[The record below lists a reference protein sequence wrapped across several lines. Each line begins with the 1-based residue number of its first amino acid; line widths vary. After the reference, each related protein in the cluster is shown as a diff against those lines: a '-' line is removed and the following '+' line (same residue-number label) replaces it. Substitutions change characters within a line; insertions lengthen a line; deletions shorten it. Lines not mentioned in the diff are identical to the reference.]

1 MSDADSERL
10 DSLDGWVA
18 VKRDAF
24 DDSESHKLRFI
35 VEWNEIETKFAVTC
49 HNRTLQR
56 RGDASGSCAGLFSS
70 AQLTHVHAQL
80 SGVRDELGPLF
91 PELTRFREPRLWEL
105 LFSSAPRS
113 DADAACR
120 QLERYLGAAVDA
132 CGRKIVLDALFS
144 VTAADE
150 HEYFENLQEFKCR
163 AMRDEMTRAKD
174 TLLALL
180 QTHPSTDGLQRLMK
194 IYEEE
199 DETYRELVS
208 VATQFYQNLLQ
219 PFRDMREIATLY
231 KTEILKCLQYE
242 ELGPKRVSELEAE
255 MNEWSQRGGQAV
267 HSIQDIT
274 ADYFRDTSRA
284 LTGMVKQME
293 QDQKRFGHAS
303 WAMATPRQ
311 EKLRVLLAKETLQYM
326 TAKEMCIKRKR
337 DEIREKMHAV
347 TAGGSE
353 GVSVVR
359 ELELQYYETQL
370 EIHDCRFEILRNEEL
385 LLLTQIKSTQRQIK
399 ELQEQVVYY
408 DTCEDPEEL
417 QDVQVDIS
425 PTHSHLQQHL
435 KQLESK
441 RGAIS
446 SRRAYLRNQRE
457 LCVQAHEQQQRSVTQ
472 RSEQHRQHH
481 SAQLKRERRRAEEEQ
496 MKQWVEN
503 ERAKTLNRVRCFRE
517 SHQGQYALQT
527 AHVKPVSHD
536 SSRGDSSQPLSIL
549 SLGPQNSTP
558 HRKRRSQKKRDI
570 PVQIL
575 LPPGS
580 ASAQPDQTLPAPP
593 PLLPPNPPPLLPAPP
608 PPLPPNPPPPLPPA
622 PPPLLPNPP
631 PPPSFLPPPPP
642 APPPAPPISAKLP
655 VRNTLEQNSGSMDEL
670 LASLQRGQKQLRK
683 VTVSAESGDARNSLL
698 SAIRQ
703 GVTLKKVPPSSGP
716 MHSSDS
722 ELERSIKAAM
732 MRMKKVSN
740 DSDDEEPSGDWES

>member
-1 MSDADSERL
+1 MEFMMDSI
-10 DSLDGWVA
+10 LDGWVA

-150 HEYFENLQEFKCR
+150 REYFENLQEFKCR

-174 TLLALL
+174 TLLAVRR
-180 QTHPSTDGLQRLMK
+180 D
-194 IYEEE
+194 I
-199 DETYRELVS
+199 
-208 VATQFYQNLLQ
+208 FYS
-219 PFRDMREIATLY
+219 
-231 KTEILKCLQYE
+231 ILFYSILFYSILFYSILICGKCLQYE

-446 SRRAYLRNQRE
+446 SRRAYLRNQ
-457 LCVQAHEQQQRSVTQ
+457 
-472 RSEQHRQHH
+472 
-481 SAQLKRERRRAEEEQ
+481 
-496 MKQWVEN
+496 
-503 ERAKTLNRVRCFRE
+503 
-517 SHQGQYALQT
+517 HQGQYALQT

-558 HRKRRSQKKRDI
+558 HRKRWSQKKRDI
-570 PVQIL
+570 PVQML

-593 PLLPPNPPPLLPAPP
+593 PLLPPTPPPLLPPPPPPPPPLPPAPPPLLPAPP

-631 PPPSFLPPPPP
+631 PPLPPTPPPLLPPPPPLLPPAPPPPLPPTPPPLLPPPPP

>member
-1 MSDADSERL
+1 MSDADSERM

-24 DDSESHKLRFI
+24 DESESHKLRFI

-56 RGDASGSCAGLFSS
+56 RGDASGSCAGLFSG
-70 AQLTHVHAQL
+70 AQLSGVGVQL

-91 PELTRFREPRLWEL
+91 PDLTRFREPTLWEL
-105 LFSSAPRS
+105 LFSSAPRC

-120 QLERYLGAAVDA
+120 QLERYFSAAVDA

-150 HEYFENLQEFKCR
+150 REYFENLQEFKCR
-163 AMRDEMTRAKD
+163 AMRDEITRTKD
-174 TLLALL
+174 ALRALL

-208 VATQFYQNLLQ
+208 VATKFYQNLLQ

-255 MNEWSQRGGQAV
+255 MNEWSQRGEKAV

-326 TAKEMCIKRKR
+326 RAKEMCIKRKR
-337 DEIREKMHAV
+337 VEIREKMHGVAV
-347 TAGGSE
+347 GSSE
-353 GVSVVR
+353 AVSVVR

-370 EIHDCRFEILRNEEL
+370 ELHDCRFEILRNEEL
-385 LLLTQIKSTQRQIK
+385 LLLTQIKSTQRQIR

-457 LCVQAHEQQQRSVTQ
+457 LCVQAHEQQQRSVVQ
-472 RSEQHRQHH
+472 RSEQLRQHH
-481 SAQLKRERRRAEEEQ
+481 TAQLKREKRRAEEEQ

-503 ERAKTLNRVRCFRE
+503 ERAKTLNRVRSFRE
-517 SHQGQYALQT
+517 VRHRVCVCVCVCVYCIQGQYALQT

-536 SSRGDSSQPLSIL
+536 SSRDDSSQPLSII
-549 SLGPQNSTP
+549 SLEPQRSTP
-558 HRKRRSQKKRDI
+558 NRKRRSQKQRDI

-580 ASAQPDQTLPAPP
+580 ASAQPDQMPPA
-593 PLLPPNPPPLLPAPP
+593 PPNPPPLLPPP
-608 PPLPPNPPPPLPPA
+608 PP
-622 PPPLLPNPP
+622 
-631 PPPSFLPPPPP
+631 
-642 APPPAPPISAKLP
+642 PPPAPPISAKLP
-655 VRNTLEQNSGSMDEL
+655 VQNTLEQNSGSMDEL

-683 VTVSAESGDARNSLL
+683 VTVSAESGDVRNSML

-703 GVTLKKVPPSSGP
+703 GVTLKKVPPSSGQT
-716 MHSSDS
+716 HSTDS

-740 DSDDEEPSGDWES
+740 DSDDEGPSDTPSGDWES

>member
-1 MSDADSERL
+1 MSDADSERM

-56 RGDASGSCAGLFSS
+56 RGDASGSCAGLFSG
-70 AQLTHVHAQL
+70 AQLCGIGAHL

-91 PELTRFREPRLWEL
+91 PDLTRFREPSLWEL

-120 QLERYLGAAVDA
+120 QLEQYFGAAVDA

-144 VTAADE
+144 VTAEDE
-150 HEYFENLQEFKCR
+150 REYFENLQEFKCR
-163 AMRDEMTRAKD
+163 AMRDEITRAKD
-174 TLLALL
+174 ALRALL

-199 DETYRELVS
+199 DETYSELES
-208 VATQFYQNLLQ
+208 VATKFYQNLLQ

-242 ELGPKRVSELEAE
+242 ELGPKRVSELQAE
-255 MNEWSQRGGQAV
+255 MNEWNQRGEKAV

-293 QDQKRFGHAS
+293 QDQKRFGSAS

-326 TAKEMCIKRKR
+326 RAKEMCIKRKR
-337 DEIREKMHAV
+337 NEIRQKMRGVAV
-347 TAGGSE
+347 GGSE
-353 GVSVVR
+353 AVGVVR

-370 EIHDCRFEILRNEEL
+370 ELHDCRFEILRNEEL
-385 LLLTQIKSTQRQIK
+385 LLLTQIKSTQRQIR

-417 QDVQVDIS
+417 QDVQVDVS
-425 PTHSHLQQHL
+425 PAHSHLQQHL

-457 LCVQAHEQQQRSVTQ
+457 LCVQAHEQQQSSVVQ
-472 RSEQHRQHH
+472 RSQQIRQHH
-481 SAQLKRERRRAEEEQ
+481 TAQLKREKRRAEEEQ

-503 ERAKTLNRVRCFRE
+503 ERAKTLNRVRSFRE
-517 SHQGQYALQT
+517 RHQGQYALQT
-527 AHVKPVSHD
+527 AVKPVSHD
-536 SSRGDSSQPLSIL
+536 SSRDDSSQPLSII
-549 SLGPQNSTP
+549 SLGPQSSTP
-558 HRKRRSQKKRDI
+558 HRKRRSQTQRDI

-580 ASAQPDQTLPAPP
+580 GSASVQPDQTPPA
-593 PLLPPNPPPLLPAPP
+593 PPNPPPLLPPP
-608 PPLPPNPPPPLPPA
+608 PP
-622 PPPLLPNPP
+622 
-631 PPPSFLPPPPP
+631 PPPPP
-642 APPPAPPISAKLP
+642 APAPPISAKLP

-683 VTVSAESGDARNSLL
+683 VTVSAESGDVRNSLM

-703 GVTLKKVPPSSGP
+703 GVALKKVPPSSGP
-716 MHSSDS
+716 LHSTDS

-740 DSDDEEPSGDWES
+740 DSDDEGPSDTPSGDWEN

>member
-1 MSDADSERL
+1 MSDADSERM

-56 RGDASGSCAGLFSS
+56 RGDASGSCAGLFSGE
-70 AQLTHVHAQL
+70 QLSGVGAHL

-91 PELTRFREPRLWEL
+91 PDLTRFREPSLWEL
-105 LFSSAPRS
+105 LFSSAPRC

-120 QLERYLGAAVDA
+120 QLERYFGVAVDA

-144 VTAADE
+144 VTEADE
-150 HEYFENLQEFKCR
+150 REYFENLQEFKCK

-174 TLLALL
+174 TLGALL

-208 VATQFYQNLLQ
+208 VATKFYQNLLQ

-255 MNEWSQRGGQAV
+255 MNEWNQRGEKAV

-326 TAKEMCIKRKR
+326 RAKEMCIKRKR
-337 DEIREKMHAV
+337 DEIREKMRGV

-353 GVSVVR
+353 AVSVIR

-370 EIHDCRFEILRNEEL
+370 ELHDCRFEILRNEEL
-385 LLLTQIKSTQRQIK
+385 LLLTQIKSTRRQIR

-417 QDVQVDIS
+417 QDVQVDVS
-425 PTHSHLQQHL
+425 PAHSHLQQHL

-457 LCVQAHEQQQRSVTQ
+457 LCVQAHEQQQHSVVQ
-472 RSEQHRQHH
+472 RSEQLRQHH
-481 SAQLKRERRRAEEEQ
+481 TAQLKREKRRAEEEQ

-503 ERAKTLNRVRCFRE
+503 ERAKTLNRVRSFRE
-517 SHQGQYALQT
+517 RHQGQYALQT

-536 SSRGDSSQPLSIL
+536 SSRDDSSQPLSIIN
-549 SLGPQNSTP
+549 LGPQSSTP
-558 HRKRRSQKKRDI
+558 HRKRRSQKQRDI

-580 ASAQPDQTLPAPP
+580 ASAQPDQTPPA
-593 PLLPPNPPPLLPAPP
+593 PPNPPPLLPPPPPP
-608 PPLPPNPPPPLPPA
+608 PPLPP
-622 PPPLLPNPP
+622 
-631 PPPSFLPPPPP
+631 
-642 APPPAPPISAKLP
+642 PPPAPPISAKLP

-670 LASLQRGQKQLRK
+670 LASLQRGQTQLRK
-683 VTVSAESGDARNSLL
+683 VTVSAESGDVRNSLL

-716 MHSSDS
+716 THSSDS

-732 MRMKKVSN
+732 IRMKKVSN
-740 DSDDEEPSGDWES
+740 DSDDEEPSDAPSGDWES

>member
-1 MSDADSERL
+1 MSDADSDRM

-24 DDSESHKLRFI
+24 DDSESHRLRFI

-70 AQLTHVHAQL
+70 AQLSYVHAHL

-91 PELTRFREPRLWEL
+91 PDLTGFREPSLWEL

-144 VTAADE
+144 VTEADE
-150 HEYFENLQEFKCR
+150 REYFENLQEFKCR
-163 AMRDEMTRAKD
+163 AMRDEITRATD
-174 TLLALL
+174 TLRALL
-180 QTHPSTDGLQRLMK
+180 QTHPSADGLQRLMK

-199 DETYRELVS
+199 DEAYRELAS

-231 KTEILKCLQYE
+231 KTEILQREQLTDVMMKDGKCLEYE

-255 MNEWSQRGGQAV
+255 MNEWNQRGEKAV

-274 ADYFRDTSRA
+274 ADYFRDTSKA

-303 WAMATPRQ
+303 WGMATPRQ

-326 TAKEMCIKRKR
+326 RAKEMCIKRKR
-337 DEIREKMHAV
+337 DEIREKMRSVA
-347 TAGGSE
+347 AGGSE
-353 GVSVVR
+353 AMSVVR
-359 ELELQYYETQL
+359 DLELQYYETQL
-370 EIHDCRFEILRNEEL
+370 ELHDCRFEILKNEEL

-399 ELQEQVVYY
+399 VLLISAFTIFIGIFEAHECCDGQPYLITELQEQVVYY

-417 QDVQVDIS
+417 QDVQVDVS
-425 PTHSHLQQHL
+425 PAHSHLQQHL

-472 RSEQHRQHH
+472 RSEQQRQHH
-481 SAQLKRERRRAEEEQ
+481 SAQLRRIRGPYVGRPSRHGDRAFCQASRGHAHIPRIPCARATKREKRRAEEEQ

-503 ERAKTLNRVRCFRE
+503 ERAKTLNRLRCFRE
-517 SHQGQYALQT
+517 SHQGQYALRT
-527 AHVKPVSHD
+527 ARVKPVSHD
-536 SSRGDSSQPLSIL
+536 SSRDDSSQPLSII
-549 SLGPQNSTP
+549 SLGPQSSTP
-558 HRKRRSQKKRDI
+558 HRKRRSQKQRDI

-580 ASAQPDQTLPAPP
+580 GSAQPDQAAPPPPPLNPP
-593 PLLPPNPPPLLPAPP
+593 PLLPPPP
-608 PPLPPNPPPPLPPA
+608 
-622 PPPLLPNPP
+622 PP
-631 PPPSFLPPPPP
+631 PPPSSSFRP
-642 APPPAPPISAKLP
+642 A
-655 VRNTLEQNSGSMDEL
+655 
-670 LASLQRGQKQLRK
+670 
-683 VTVSAESGDARNSLL
+683 
-698 SAIRQ
+698 
-703 GVTLKKVPPSSGP
+703 
-716 MHSSDS
+716 H
-722 ELERSIKAAM
+722 
-732 MRMKKVSN
+732 
-740 DSDDEEPSGDWES
+740 

>member
-1 MSDADSERL
+1 MSDADSERM

-56 RGDASGSCAGLFSS
+56 RGDASGSCAGLFSGE
-70 AQLTHVHAQL
+70 QLSGVGAHL

-91 PELTRFREPRLWEL
+91 PDLTRFREPSLWEL
-105 LFSSAPRS
+105 LFSSAPRC

-120 QLERYLGAAVDA
+120 QLERYFGVAVDA

-144 VTAADE
+144 VTEADE
-150 HEYFENLQEFKCR
+150 REYFENLQEFKCK

-174 TLLALL
+174 TLGALL

-208 VATQFYQNLLQ
+208 VATKFYQNLLQ

-255 MNEWSQRGGQAV
+255 MNEWNQRGEKAV

-326 TAKEMCIKRKR
+326 RAKEMCIKRKR
-337 DEIREKMHAV
+337 DEIREKMRGV

-353 GVSVVR
+353 AVSVIR

-370 EIHDCRFEILRNEEL
+370 ELHDCRFEILRNEEL
-385 LLLTQIKSTQRQIK
+385 LLLTQIKSTRRQIR

-417 QDVQVDIS
+417 QDVQVDVS
-425 PTHSHLQQHL
+425 PAHSHLQQHL

-457 LCVQAHEQQQRSVTQ
+457 LCVQAHEQQQHSVVQ
-472 RSEQHRQHH
+472 RSEQLRQHH
-481 SAQLKRERRRAEEEQ
+481 TAQLREKRRAEEEQ

-503 ERAKTLNRVRCFRE
+503 ERAKTLNRVRSFRE
-517 SHQGQYALQT
+517 RHQGQYALQT

-536 SSRGDSSQPLSIL
+536 SSRDDSSQPLSIIN
-549 SLGPQNSTP
+549 LGPQSSTP
-558 HRKRRSQKKRDI
+558 HRKRRSQKQRDI

-580 ASAQPDQTLPAPP
+580 ASAQPDQTPPA
-593 PLLPPNPPPLLPAPP
+593 PPNPPPLLPPPPPP
-608 PPLPPNPPPPLPPA
+608 PPLPP
-622 PPPLLPNPP
+622 
-631 PPPSFLPPPPP
+631 
-642 APPPAPPISAKLP
+642 PPPAPPISAKLP

-670 LASLQRGQKQLRK
+670 LASLQRGQTQLRK
-683 VTVSAESGDARNSLL
+683 VTVSAESGDVRNSLL

-716 MHSSDS
+716 THSSDS

-732 MRMKKVSN
+732 IRMKKVSN
-740 DSDDEEPSGDWES
+740 DSDDEEPSDAPSGDWES

>member
-1 MSDADSERL
+1 MLSDADSERM

-24 DDSESHKLRFI
+24 DESESHKLRFI

-49 HNRTLQR
+49 HDRTLQR
-56 RGDASGSCAGLFSS
+56 RGDASGSCAGLFSG
-70 AQLTHVHAQL
+70 AQLSGVGAHL

-91 PELTRFREPRLWEL
+91 PDLTRFHEPSLWEL
-105 LFSSAPRS
+105 LFSSAPRC

-120 QLERYLGAAVDA
+120 QLERYFGAAVDA

-150 HEYFENLQEFKCR
+150 REYFENLQEFKCR
-163 AMRDEMTRAKD
+163 AMRDEITRAKD
-174 TLLALL
+174 ALRVLL
-180 QTHPSTDGLQRLMK
+180 QTHPSTDGLQRLMN

-208 VATQFYQNLLQ
+208 VATKFYQNLLQ

-242 ELGPKRVSELEAE
+242 ELGPKRVRELEAE
-255 MNEWSQRGGQAV
+255 MNEWSQRGVKAV

-284 LTGMVKQME
+284 LTGMVKRME

-326 TAKEMCIKRKR
+326 RAKEMCIKRKR
-337 DEIREKMHAV
+337 DEIRERMRGAA
-347 TAGGSE
+347 AGGTE
-353 GVSVVR
+353 AASVVR

-370 EIHDCRFEILRNEEL
+370 ELHDCRFEILRNEEL
-385 LLLTQIKSTQRQIK
+385 LLLTQIKSTQRQIR

-417 QDVQVDIS
+417 QEVQVDVS
-425 PTHSHLQQHL
+425 PAHSHLQQQL

-457 LCVQAHEQQQRSVTQ
+457 LCVQAREQQQHSVTQ
-472 RSEQHRQHH
+472 RLEQLHQHH
-481 SAQLKRERRRAEEEQ
+481 TAQLKREKKRAEEEQ

-503 ERAKTLNRVRCFRE
+503 EREKTLNRLRSFRE
-517 SHQGQYALQT
+517 SHQGQYALQM

-536 SSRGDSSQPLSIL
+536 YSGDDTSQPLSII
-549 SLGPQNSTP
+549 SLGPQSSTP
-558 HRKRRSQKKRDI
+558 HRKRRSQKQRDI

-580 ASAQPDQTLPAPP
+580 ASAQPDQTPPAPPLLPP
-593 PLLPPNPPPLLPAPP
+593 PLLPP
-608 PPLPPNPPPPLPPA
+608 
-622 PPPLLPNPP
+622 
-631 PPPSFLPPPPP
+631 
-642 APPPAPPISAKLP
+642 PPPAPPISAKLP
-655 VRNTLEQNSGSMDEL
+655 VQNTIEQSSGSMDEL

-683 VTVSAESGDARNSLL
+683 VTVSAERGDVRNSMM

-716 MHSSDS
+716 THSTDS

-732 MRMKKVSN
+732 VRMKKVSN

>member
-1 MSDADSERL
+1 MSDADSERM

-56 RGDASGSCAGLFSS
+56 RGDASGSCAGLFSGE
-70 AQLTHVHAQL
+70 QLSGVGAHL

-91 PELTRFREPRLWEL
+91 PDLTRFREPSLWEL
-105 LFSSAPRS
+105 LFSSAPRC

-120 QLERYLGAAVDA
+120 QLERYFGVAVDA

-144 VTAADE
+144 VTEADE
-150 HEYFENLQEFKCR
+150 REYFENLQEFKCK

-174 TLLALL
+174 TLGALL

-208 VATQFYQNLLQ
+208 VATKFYQNLLQ

-255 MNEWSQRGGQAV
+255 MNEWNQRGEKAV

-326 TAKEMCIKRKR
+326 RAKEMCIKRKR
-337 DEIREKMHAV
+337 DEIREKMRGV

-353 GVSVVR
+353 AVSVIR

-370 EIHDCRFEILRNEEL
+370 ELHDCRFEILRNEEL
-385 LLLTQIKSTQRQIK
+385 LLLTQIKSTRRQIR

-417 QDVQVDIS
+417 QDVQVDVS
-425 PTHSHLQQHL
+425 PAHSHLQQHL

-457 LCVQAHEQQQRSVTQ
+457 LCVQAHEQQQHSVVQ
-472 RSEQHRQHH
+472 RSEQLRQHH
-481 SAQLKRERRRAEEEQ
+481 TAQLR
-496 MKQWVEN
+496 
-503 ERAKTLNRVRCFRE
+503 
-517 SHQGQYALQT
+517 HQGQYALQT

-536 SSRGDSSQPLSIL
+536 SSRDDSSQPLSIIN
-549 SLGPQNSTP
+549 LGPQSSTP
-558 HRKRRSQKKRDI
+558 HRKRRSQKQRDI

-580 ASAQPDQTLPAPP
+580 ASAQPDQTPPA
-593 PLLPPNPPPLLPAPP
+593 PPNPPPLLPPPPPP
-608 PPLPPNPPPPLPPA
+608 PPLPP
-622 PPPLLPNPP
+622 
-631 PPPSFLPPPPP
+631 
-642 APPPAPPISAKLP
+642 PPPAPPISAKLP

-670 LASLQRGQKQLRK
+670 LASLQRGQTQLRK
-683 VTVSAESGDARNSLL
+683 VTVSAESGDVRNSLL

-716 MHSSDS
+716 THSSDS

-732 MRMKKVSN
+732 IRMKKVSN
-740 DSDDEEPSGDWES
+740 DSDDEEPSDAPSGDWES

>member
-1 MSDADSERL
+1 MSDADSERM

-24 DDSESHKLRFI
+24 DESESHKLRFI

-56 RGDASGSCAGLFSS
+56 RGDASGSCAGLFSG
-70 AQLTHVHAQL
+70 AQLSGVGVQL

-91 PELTRFREPRLWEL
+91 PDLTRFREPTLWEL
-105 LFSSAPRS
+105 LFSSAPRC

-120 QLERYLGAAVDA
+120 QLERYFSAAVDA

-150 HEYFENLQEFKCR
+150 REYFENLQEFKCR
-163 AMRDEMTRAKD
+163 AMRDEITRTKD
-174 TLLALL
+174 ALRAVRRDIFYSILFCSILLCLRVFY
-180 QTHPSTDGLQRLMK
+180 S
-194 IYEEE
+194 EE

-208 VATQFYQNLLQ
+208 VATKFYQNLLQ

-255 MNEWSQRGGQAV
+255 MNEWSQRGEKAV

-326 TAKEMCIKRKR
+326 RAKEMCIKRKR
-337 DEIREKMHAV
+337 MHGVA
-347 TAGGSE
+347 AGSSE
-353 GVSVVR
+353 AVSVVR

-370 EIHDCRFEILRNEEL
+370 ELHDCRFEILRNEEL
-385 LLLTQIKSTQRQIK
+385 LLLTQIKSTQRQIR

-446 SRRAYLRNQRE
+446 SRRAYLRNQR
-457 LCVQAHEQQQRSVTQ
+457 VHT
-472 RSEQHRQHH
+472 HTHTH
-481 SAQLKRERRRAEEEQ
+481 SPTHVHTHTHTHTHSYIHTHSRTHTHTHIHTHALQ
-496 MKQWVEN
+496 
-503 ERAKTLNRVRCFRE
+503 

-536 SSRGDSSQPLSIL
+536 SSRDDSSQPLSII
-549 SLGPQNSTP
+549 SLEPQRSTP
-558 HRKRRSQKKRDI
+558 NRKRRSQKQRDI

-580 ASAQPDQTLPAPP
+580 ASAQPDQMPPA
-593 PLLPPNPPPLLPAPP
+593 PPNPPPLLPPP
-608 PPLPPNPPPPLPPA
+608 PP
-622 PPPLLPNPP
+622 
-631 PPPSFLPPPPP
+631 
-642 APPPAPPISAKLP
+642 PPPAPPISAKLP
-655 VRNTLEQNSGSMDEL
+655 VQNTLEQNSGESHTLYGCVSISSRAGESVDRSMDEL

-683 VTVSAESGDARNSLL
+683 VTVSAESGDVRNSML

-716 MHSSDS
+716 MHSTDS

-740 DSDDEEPSGDWES
+740 DSDDEGPSDTPSGDWES

>member
-1 MSDADSERL
+1 MMSDADSERM

-49 HNRTLQR
+49 HDRTLQR
-56 RGDASGSCAGLFSS
+56 RGDASGSCAGLFSE
-70 AQLTHVHAQL
+70 AQLSGVGAHL

-91 PELTRFREPRLWEL
+91 PDLTRFREPSLWEL
-105 LFSSAPRS
+105 LFSNAPRC

-120 QLERYLGAAVDA
+120 QLERYFGAAVDA

-144 VTAADE
+144 VTEADE
-150 HEYFENLQEFKCR
+150 REYFENLQEFKCR
-163 AMRDEMTRAKD
+163 AMRDEITRAKD
-174 TLLALL
+174 ALRALL

-199 DETYRELVS
+199 DEIYRELVS
-208 VATQFYQNLLQ
+208 VATKFYQNLLQ

-242 ELGPKRVSELEAE
+242 ELGPKRVSELKAE
-255 MNEWSQRGGQAV
+255 MIEWNQRGEKAV

-326 TAKEMCIKRKR
+326 RAKEMCIKRKR
-337 DEIREKMHAV
+337 DEIREKMRGVA
-347 TAGGSE
+347 AGSSE
-353 GVSVVR
+353 AASVVR

-370 EIHDCRFEILRNEEL
+370 ELHDCRFEILKNEEL
-385 LLLTQIKSTQRQIK
+385 LLLTQIKSTQRQIR

-417 QDVQVDIS
+417 QEVQVDVS
-425 PTHSHLQQHL
+425 PAQSHLQQHL

-457 LCVQAHEQQQRSVTQ
+457 LCVQAREQQERSVVQ
-472 RSEQHRQHH
+472 RSEQLHQHH
-481 SAQLKRERRRAEEEQ
+481 TAQLKREKKRAEEEQ

-503 ERAKTLNRVRCFRE
+503 ERAKTLNRLRSFRE
-517 SHQGQYALQT
+517 RHQGQYALQT

-536 SSRGDSSQPLSIL
+536 SSRDDSPQPLSIM
-549 SLGPQNSTP
+549 SLGPQSSTP
-558 HRKRRSQKKRDI
+558 HRKRRSQKQRDI

-580 ASAQPDQTLPAPP
+580 ASTQPDQMPPAP
-593 PLLPPNPPPLLPAPP
+593 
-608 PPLPPNPPPPLPPA
+608 PPNPPPPL
-622 PPPLLPNPP
+622 
-631 PPPSFLPPPPP
+631 LPPPHLRPSLLLPP
-642 APPPAPPISAKLP
+642 S
-655 VRNTLEQNSGSMDEL
+655 VRRSMDEL

-683 VTVSAESGDARNSLL
+683 VTVSAESGDVRNSLL

-716 MHSSDS
+716 THSTDS

-740 DSDDEEPSGDWES
+740 DSDDEEPSDAPSGDWES

>member
-1 MSDADSERL
+1 MSEAESERT

-49 HNRTLQR
+49 HDRTLQR
-56 RGDASGSCAGLFSS
+56 RGDASGSCAGLFSGT
-70 AQLTHVHAQL
+70 QLSGVGAHL
-80 SGVRDELGPLF
+80 SGVRDELGPLL
-91 PELTRFREPRLWEL
+91 PDLTRFREPSLWEL
-105 LFSSAPRS
+105 LFSSAPRC
-113 DADAACR
+113 DADATCR
-120 QLERYLGAAVDA
+120 RLERYFGAAVDA

-150 HEYFENLQEFKCR
+150 REYFENLQEFKCR
-163 AMRDEMTRAKD
+163 AMRDEITRSKD
-174 TLLALL
+174 ALRLLL

-199 DETYRELVS
+199 DEIYRELVS
-208 VATQFYQNLLQ
+208 VATKFYQNLLQ

-231 KTEILKCLQYE
+231 KTEILKCLEYE
-242 ELGPKRVSELEAE
+242 ELGPKRVTELQAE
-255 MNEWSQRGGQAV
+255 MNEWNQRGEKAV

-326 TAKEMCIKRKR
+326 RAKEMCIKRKR
-337 DEIREKMHAV
+337 NEIREKMRGVA
-347 TAGGSE
+347 AGGSE
-353 GVSVVR
+353 AVSVVG

-370 EIHDCRFEILRNEEL
+370 ELHDCRFEILRNEEL
-385 LLLTQIKSTQRQIK
+385 LLLTQIKSTQRQIR

-417 QDVQVDIS
+417 QDVQVDVS
-425 PTHSHLQQHL
+425 PAHSHLQQHL

-457 LCVQAHEQQQRSVTQ
+457 LCVQAHEQQQRSVAQ
-472 RSEQHRQHH
+472 RSEQLRQHH
-481 SAQLKRERRRAEEEQ
+481 TAQLKREKRRAEEDQ

-503 ERAKTLNRVRCFRE
+503 ERAKTLNRLRSFRE
-517 SHQGQYALQT
+517 RHQGQYALQT
-527 AHVKPVSHD
+527 AHVKAVSD
-536 SSRGDSSQPLSIL
+536 DSSQPLSII
-549 SLGPQNSTP
+549 SLGPQSSTP
-558 HRKRRSQKKRDI
+558 QRRRRGQKQQEI
-570 PVQIL
+570 PIQIL
-575 LPPGS
+575 LPPGP
-580 ASAQPDQTLPAPP
+580 ASEHPDQTSPALPP
-593 PLLPPNPPPLLPAPP
+593 P
-608 PPLPPNPPPPLPPA
+608 
-622 PPPLLPNPP
+622 
-631 PPPSFLPPPPP
+631 PPPPP
-642 APPPAPPISAKLP
+642 APPVSAKIP
-655 VRNTLEQNSGSMDEL
+655 IRNTIEQHSGSMDEL

-683 VTVSAESGDARNSLL
+683 VTVSEETGDVRNSLL

-716 MHSSDS
+716 IHSTDS

-740 DSDDEEPSGDWES
+740 VSDDEDPSDAPSGDWES

>member
-1 MSDADSERL
+1 MSDADSERM

-24 DDSESHKLRFI
+24 DESESHKLRFI

-56 RGDASGSCAGLFSS
+56 RGDASGSCAGLFSG
-70 AQLTHVHAQL
+70 AQLSGVGVQL

-91 PELTRFREPRLWEL
+91 PDLTRFREPTLWEL
-105 LFSSAPRS
+105 LFSSAPRC

-120 QLERYLGAAVDA
+120 QLERYFSAAVDA

-150 HEYFENLQEFKCR
+150 REYFENLQEFKCR
-163 AMRDEMTRAKD
+163 WLSVDD
-174 TLLALL
+174 DDGVFVLQLL

-208 VATQFYQNLLQ
+208 VATKFYQNLLQ

-255 MNEWSQRGGQAV
+255 MNEWSQRGEKAV

-326 TAKEMCIKRKR
+326 RAKEMCIKRKR
-337 DEIREKMHAV
+337 VEIREKV
-347 TAGGSE
+347 DPQE
-353 GVSVVR
+353 GAAVSVVR

-370 EIHDCRFEILRNEEL
+370 ELHDCRFEILRNEEL
-385 LLLTQIKSTQRQIK
+385 LLLTQIKSTQRQIR

-446 SRRAYLRNQRE
+446 SRRAYLRNQRVHTHTHTHPRT
-457 LCVQAHEQQQRSVTQ
+457 CTHTHTHTHTVIYIHT
-472 RSEQHRQHH
+472 H
-481 SAQLKRERRRAEEEQ
+481 KREKRRAEEEQ

-503 ERAKTLNRVRCFRE
+503 ERAKTLNRVRSFRE
-517 SHQGQYALQT
+517 VRHRVCVCVCVCVFIMASLHQGQYALQT

-536 SSRGDSSQPLSIL
+536 SSRDDSSQPLSII
-549 SLGPQNSTP
+549 SLEPQRSTP
-558 HRKRRSQKKRDI
+558 NRKRRSQKQRDI

-580 ASAQPDQTLPAPP
+580 ASAQPDQMPPA
-593 PLLPPNPPPLLPAPP
+593 PPNPPPLLPPP
-608 PPLPPNPPPPLPPA
+608 PP
-622 PPPLLPNPP
+622 
-631 PPPSFLPPPPP
+631 
-642 APPPAPPISAKLP
+642 PPPAPPISAKLP
-655 VRNTLEQNSGSMDEL
+655 VQNTLEQNSGESHTLYGCVSISSRAGESVDRSMDEL

-683 VTVSAESGDARNSLL
+683 VTVSAESGDVRNSML

-703 GVTLKKVPPSSGP
+703 GVTLKKVPPSSGQT
-716 MHSSDS
+716 HSTDS

-740 DSDDEEPSGDWES
+740 DSDDEGPSDTPSGDWES

>member
-1 MSDADSERL
+1 
-10 DSLDGWVA
+10 
-18 VKRDAF
+18 
-24 DDSESHKLRFI
+24 
-35 VEWNEIETKFAVTC
+35 
-49 HNRTLQR
+49 
-56 RGDASGSCAGLFSS
+56 
-70 AQLTHVHAQL
+70 
-80 SGVRDELGPLF
+80 
-91 PELTRFREPRLWEL
+91 
-105 LFSSAPRS
+105 
-113 DADAACR
+113 
-120 QLERYLGAAVDA
+120 
-132 CGRKIVLDALFS
+132 
-144 VTAADE
+144 
-150 HEYFENLQEFKCR
+150 
-163 AMRDEMTRAKD
+163 
-174 TLLALL
+174 
-180 QTHPSTDGLQRLMK
+180 
-194 IYEEE
+194 
-199 DETYRELVS
+199 
-208 VATQFYQNLLQ
+208 
-219 PFRDMREIATLY
+219 
-231 KTEILKCLQYE
+231 
-242 ELGPKRVSELEAE
+242 
-255 MNEWSQRGGQAV
+255 MNEWSQRGEKAV

-326 TAKEMCIKRKR
+326 RAKEMCIKRKR
-337 DEIREKMHAV
+337 VEIREKMHGVAV
-347 TAGGSE
+347 GSSE
-353 GVSVVR
+353 AVSVVR

-370 EIHDCRFEILRNEEL
+370 ELHDCRFEILRNEEL
-385 LLLTQIKSTQRQIK
+385 LLLTQIKSTQRQIR

-457 LCVQAHEQQQRSVTQ
+457 LCVQAHEQQQRSVVQ
-472 RSEQHRQHH
+472 RSEQLRQHH
-481 SAQLKRERRRAEEEQ
+481 TAQLKREKRRAEEEQ

-503 ERAKTLNRVRCFRE
+503 ERAKTLNRVRSFRE

-536 SSRGDSSQPLSIL
+536 SSRDDSSQPLSII
-549 SLGPQNSTP
+549 SLEPQRSTP
-558 HRKRRSQKKRDI
+558 NRKRRSQKQRDI

-580 ASAQPDQTLPAPP
+580 ASAQPDQMPPA
-593 PLLPPNPPPLLPAPP
+593 PPNPPPLLPPP
-608 PPLPPNPPPPLPPA
+608 PP
-622 PPPLLPNPP
+622 
-631 PPPSFLPPPPP
+631 
-642 APPPAPPISAKLP
+642 PPPAPPISAKLP
-655 VRNTLEQNSGSMDEL
+655 VQNTLEQNSGSMDEL

-683 VTVSAESGDARNSLL
+683 VTVSAESGDVRNSML

-703 GVTLKKVPPSSGP
+703 GVTLKKVPPSSGQT
-716 MHSSDS
+716 HSTDS

-740 DSDDEEPSGDWES
+740 DSDDEGPSDTPSGDWES

>member
-1 MSDADSERL
+1 MSDADSERM

-56 RGDASGSCAGLFSS
+56 RGDASGSCAGLFSGE
-70 AQLTHVHAQL
+70 QLSGVGAHL

-91 PELTRFREPRLWEL
+91 PDLTRFREPSLWEL
-105 LFSSAPRS
+105 LFSSAPRC

-120 QLERYLGAAVDA
+120 QLERYFGVAVDA

-144 VTAADE
+144 VTEADE
-150 HEYFENLQEFKCR
+150 REYFENLQEFKCK

-174 TLLALL
+174 TLGAL

-208 VATQFYQNLLQ
+208 VATKFYQNLLQ

-255 MNEWSQRGGQAV
+255 MNEWNQRGEKAV

-326 TAKEMCIKRKR
+326 RAKEMCIKRKR
-337 DEIREKMHAV
+337 DEIREKMRGV

-353 GVSVVR
+353 AVSVIR

-370 EIHDCRFEILRNEEL
+370 ELHDCRFEILRNEEL
-385 LLLTQIKSTQRQIK
+385 LLLTQIKSTRRQIR

-417 QDVQVDIS
+417 QDVQVDVS
-425 PTHSHLQQHL
+425 PAHSHLQQHL

-457 LCVQAHEQQQRSVTQ
+457 LCVQAHEQQQHSVVQ
-472 RSEQHRQHH
+472 RSEQLRQHH
-481 SAQLKRERRRAEEEQ
+481 TAQLKREKRRAEEEQ

-503 ERAKTLNRVRCFRE
+503 ERAKTLNRVRSFRE
-517 SHQGQYALQT
+517 RHQGQYALQT

-536 SSRGDSSQPLSIL
+536 SSRDDSSQPLSIIN
-549 SLGPQNSTP
+549 LGPQSSTP
-558 HRKRRSQKKRDI
+558 HRKRRSQKQRDI

-580 ASAQPDQTLPAPP
+580 ASAQPDQTPPA
-593 PLLPPNPPPLLPAPP
+593 PPNPPPLLPPPPPP
-608 PPLPPNPPPPLPPA
+608 PPLPP
-622 PPPLLPNPP
+622 
-631 PPPSFLPPPPP
+631 
-642 APPPAPPISAKLP
+642 PPPAPPISAKLP

-670 LASLQRGQKQLRK
+670 LASLQRGQTQLRK
-683 VTVSAESGDARNSLL
+683 VTVSAESGDVRNSLL

-716 MHSSDS
+716 THSSDS

-732 MRMKKVSN
+732 IRMKKVSN
-740 DSDDEEPSGDWES
+740 DSDDEEPSDAPSGDWES

>member
-1 MSDADSERL
+1 MF
-10 DSLDGWVA
+10 V
-18 VKRDAF
+18 
-24 DDSESHKLRFI
+24 
-35 VEWNEIETKFAVTC
+35 
-49 HNRTLQR
+49 LQ
-56 RGDASGSCAGLFSS
+56 
-70 AQLTHVHAQL
+70 
-80 SGVRDELGPLF
+80 
-91 PELTRFREPRLWEL
+91 
-105 LFSSAPRS
+105 
-113 DADAACR
+113 
-120 QLERYLGAAVDA
+120 
-132 CGRKIVLDALFS
+132 
-144 VTAADE
+144 
-150 HEYFENLQEFKCR
+150 
-163 AMRDEMTRAKD
+163 
-174 TLLALL
+174 LL

-199 DETYRELVS
+199 DETYSELES
-208 VATQFYQNLLQ
+208 VATKFYQNLLQ

-255 MNEWSQRGGQAV
+255 MNEWNQRGEKAV

-293 QDQKRFGHAS
+293 QDQKRFGSAS

-326 TAKEMCIKRKR
+326 RAKEMCIKRKR
-337 DEIREKMHAV
+337 NEIRQKMRGVA
-347 TAGGSE
+347 AGGSE
-353 GVSVVR
+353 AVGVVR

-370 EIHDCRFEILRNEEL
+370 ELHDCRFEILKNEEL
-385 LLLTQIKSTQRQIK
+385 LLLTQIKSTQRQIR

-417 QDVQVDIS
+417 QDVQVDVS
-425 PTHSHLQQHL
+425 PAHSHLQQHL

-457 LCVQAHEQQQRSVTQ
+457 LCVQAHEQQQSSVVQ
-472 RSEQHRQHH
+472 RSQQIRQHH
-481 SAQLKRERRRAEEEQ
+481 TAQLKREKRRAEEEQ

-503 ERAKTLNRVRCFRE
+503 ERAKTLNRVRSFRE
-517 SHQGQYALQT
+517 RHQGQYALQT
-527 AHVKPVSHD
+527 AVKPVSHD
-536 SSRGDSSQPLSIL
+536 SSRDDSSQPLSII
-549 SLGPQNSTP
+549 SLGPQSSTP
-558 HRKRRSQKKRDI
+558 HRKRRSQTQRDI

-580 ASAQPDQTLPAPP
+580 GSASAQPDQTPPA
-593 PLLPPNPPPLLPAPP
+593 PPNPPPLLP
-608 PPLPPNPPPPLPPA
+608 
-622 PPPLLPNPP
+622 PP
-631 PPPSFLPPPPP
+631 PPPPPPPP
-642 APPPAPPISAKLP
+642 APAPAPPISAKLP

-683 VTVSAESGDARNSLL
+683 VTVSAESGDVRNSLM

-703 GVTLKKVPPSSGP
+703 GVALKKVPPSSGP
-716 MHSSDS
+716 LHSTDS

-740 DSDDEEPSGDWES
+740 DSDDEGPSDTPSGDWEN

>member
-1 MSDADSERL
+1 MSDADSERM

-56 RGDASGSCAGLFSS
+56 RGDASGSCAGLFSGE
-70 AQLTHVHAQL
+70 QLSGVGAHL

-91 PELTRFREPRLWEL
+91 PDLTRFREPSLWEL
-105 LFSSAPRS
+105 LFSSAPRC

-120 QLERYLGAAVDA
+120 QLERYFGVAVDA

-144 VTAADE
+144 VTEADE
-150 HEYFENLQEFKCR
+150 REYFENLQEFKCK

-174 TLLALL
+174 TLGALL

-208 VATQFYQNLLQ
+208 VATKFYQNLLQ

-255 MNEWSQRGGQAV
+255 MNEWNQRGEKAV

-326 TAKEMCIKRKR
+326 RAKEMCIKRKR
-337 DEIREKMHAV
+337 DEIREKMRGV

-353 GVSVVR
+353 AVSVIR

-370 EIHDCRFEILRNEEL
+370 ELHDCRFEILRNEEL
-385 LLLTQIKSTQRQIK
+385 LLLTQIKSTRRQIR

-417 QDVQVDIS
+417 QDVQVDVS
-425 PTHSHLQQHL
+425 PAHSHLQQHL

-446 SRRAYLRNQRE
+446 SRRAYLRNQR
-457 LCVQAHEQQQRSVTQ
+457 VHTHTPRT
-472 RSEQHRQHH
+472 H
-481 SAQLKRERRRAEEEQ
+481 S
-496 MKQWVEN
+496 
-503 ERAKTLNRVRCFRE
+503 
-517 SHQGQYALQT
+517 QT
-527 AHVKPVSHD
+527 HTHSLIYTHT
-536 SSRGDSSQPLSIL
+536 L
-549 SLGPQNSTP
+549 SLSHTHTHTHTHTHSVCPCRVCLSCV
-558 HRKRRSQKKRDI
+558 S
-570 PVQIL
+570 
-575 LPPGS
+575 
-580 ASAQPDQTLPAPP
+580 QPDQTPPA
-593 PLLPPNPPPLLPAPP
+593 PPNPPPLLPPPPPP
-608 PPLPPNPPPPLPPA
+608 PPLPPPPPMRESGYIRA
-622 PPPLLPNPP
+622 CHFSHVSVCE
-631 PPPSFLPPPPP
+631 SFTRLSECHVCD
-642 APPPAPPISAKLP
+642 A
-655 VRNTLEQNSGSMDEL
+655 GSMDEL
-670 LASLQRGQKQLRK
+670 LASLQRGQTQLRK
-683 VTVSAESGDARNSLL
+683 VTVSAESGDVRNSLL

-716 MHSSDS
+716 THSSDS

-732 MRMKKVSN
+732 IRMKKVSN
-740 DSDDEEPSGDWES
+740 DSDDEEPSDAPSGDWES

>member
-1 MSDADSERL
+1 MSDADSERM

-24 DDSESHKLRFI
+24 DESESHKLRFI

-56 RGDASGSCAGLFSS
+56 RGDASGSCAGLFSG
-70 AQLTHVHAQL
+70 AQLSGVGVQL

-91 PELTRFREPRLWEL
+91 PDLTRFREPTLWEL
-105 LFSSAPRS
+105 LFSSAPRC

-163 AMRDEMTRAKD
+163 AMRDEITRTKD
-174 TLLALL
+174 ALRALL

-208 VATQFYQNLLQ
+208 VATKFYQNLLQ

-255 MNEWSQRGGQAV
+255 MNEWSQRGEKAV

-326 TAKEMCIKRKR
+326 RAKEMCIKRKR
-337 DEIREKMHAV
+337 VEIREKMHGVA
-347 TAGGSE
+347 AGSSE
-353 GVSVVR
+353 AVSVVR

-370 EIHDCRFEILRNEEL
+370 ELHDCRFEILRNEEL
-385 LLLTQIKSTQRQIK
+385 LLLTQIKSTQRQIR

-457 LCVQAHEQQQRSVTQ
+457 LCVQAHEQQQRSVVQ
-472 RSEQHRQHH
+472 RSEQLRQHH
-481 SAQLKRERRRAEEEQ
+481 TAQL
-496 MKQWVEN
+496 
-503 ERAKTLNRVRCFRE
+503 
-517 SHQGQYALQT
+517 
-527 AHVKPVSHD
+527 
-536 SSRGDSSQPLSIL
+536 
-549 SLGPQNSTP
+549 
-558 HRKRRSQKKRDI
+558 
-570 PVQIL
+570 
-575 LPPGS
+575 
-580 ASAQPDQTLPAPP
+580 
-593 PLLPPNPPPLLPAPP
+593 
-608 PPLPPNPPPPLPPA
+608 
-622 PPPLLPNPP
+622 
-631 PPPSFLPPPPP
+631 
-642 APPPAPPISAKLP
+642 
-655 VRNTLEQNSGSMDEL
+655 
-670 LASLQRGQKQLRK
+670 
-683 VTVSAESGDARNSLL
+683 
-698 SAIRQ
+698 
-703 GVTLKKVPPSSGP
+703 
-716 MHSSDS
+716 
-722 ELERSIKAAM
+722 
-732 MRMKKVSN
+732 VSN
-740 DSDDEEPSGDWES
+740 AP

>member
-1 MSDADSERL
+1 MSDADCERM
-10 DSLDGWVA
+10 DSLEGWVA

-70 AQLTHVHAQL
+70 AQLSYMNAHL

-91 PELTRFREPRLWEL
+91 PDLTGFREPGLWEL

-144 VTAADE
+144 VTEADE
-150 HEYFENLQEFKCR
+150 REYFENMQEFKCK
-163 AMRDEMTRAKD
+163 AMRDEITRTTDA
-174 TLLALL
+174 LRALL
-180 QTHPSTDGLQRLMK
+180 QTHASADGLQRLMK

-199 DETYRELVS
+199 DELYRELVS
-208 VATQFYQNLLQ
+208 VATKFYQNLLQ

-255 MNEWSQRGGQAV
+255 MNEWNQRGEKAV

-293 QDQKRFGHAS
+293 QDQKRFGHAA
-303 WAMATPRQ
+303 WGMATPRQ

-326 TAKEMCIKRKR
+326 RAKEMCIKRKR
-337 DEIREKMHAV
+337 NEIREKMRGVA
-347 TAGGSE
+347 E
-353 GVSVVR
+353 GVSAVR

-370 EIHDCRFEILRNEEL
+370 ELHDCRFEILKNEEL
-385 LLLTQIKSTQRQIK
+385 LLMTQIKSTQRQIK

-417 QDVQVDIS
+417 QDVQVDVS
-425 PTHSHLQQHL
+425 PAHSHLKQHL

-457 LCVQAHEQQQRSVTQ
+457 LCVQAHEQQQRSVVQ
-472 RSEQHRQHH
+472 RSEQQRQHH
-481 SAQLKRERRRAEEEQ
+481 TAQLKREKRRSEDEQ

-503 ERAKTLNRVRCFRE
+503 ERAKTLNRLRCFRE
-517 SHQGQYALQT
+517 RHQGQYALQT

-536 SSRGDSSQPLSIL
+536 FSRDDSSQPLSII
-549 SLGPQNSTP
+549 SLGPQSTTP
-558 HRKRRSQKKRDI
+558 HRKRRSQKQRDI

-580 ASAQPDQTLPAPP
+580 GSAQTDQTPPPPPINPP
-593 PLLPPNPPPLLPAPP
+593 PLLPPPPPP
-608 PPLPPNPPPPLPPA
+608 PPLPP
-622 PPPLLPNPP
+622 PP
-631 PPPSFLPPPPP
+631 PPPS
-642 APPPAPPISAKLP
+642 APPISEKLP
-655 VRNTLEQNSGSMDEL
+655 IRNTLEQNSGTMDEL

-683 VTVSAESGDARNSLL
+683 VTVNAESGDIRNSLL

-703 GVTLKKVPPSSGP
+703 GVALKKVPPSSGP
-716 MHSSDS
+716 THSTDS
-722 ELERSIKAAM
+722 ELEKSIKAAM

-740 DSDDEEPSGDWES
+740 DSDDEEPSDAPSGDWES